1 MQQVGK
7 GMNRVGE
14 MRNAAFEAVIR
25 QQERS
30 PDKRSPGSVTDARFS
45 DAIKDLA
52 GLARESELLGISP
65 PKTDHAPASLGEV
78 IKIVLQRKTAARQKL
93 IPAEGSPGSGVTD
106 PQIQQATGRPS
117 SDKRTG
123 STSRRFASVRLNLG
137 MLPVASRPEAER
149 DL

>member
-7 GMNRVGE
+7 AMNRVGE

-30 PDKRSPGSVTDARFS
+30 PGQTISWLGHGCALS
-45 DAIKDLA
+45 DAIKDLV
-52 GLARESELLGISP
+52 GPARESELLGISP

-106 PQIQQATGRPS
+106 PQIQQATDDLHQIKGRA
-117 SDKRTG
+117 
-123 STSRRFASVRLNLG
+123 RRLG
-137 MLPVASRPEAER
+137 VSLP
-149 DL
+149 